1 MKLFSSCDAAFATM
15 MMGLNT
21 FALALPYATFATSTT
36 YLHLLLILAVIFLIR
51 WENTASTSVVLC
63 TIIAP
68 VKVYVLITTG
78 QYAAAF
84 FGVTGISCFLLDR
97 LNVAPVHSFW
107 HILGGLCLYYTVSG
121 LLTNNYVPMI

>member
-1 MKLFSSCDAAFATM
+1 
-15 MMGLNT
+15 
-21 FALALPYATFATSTT
+21 
-36 YLHLLLILAVIFLIR
+36 LAVIFLIR